1 MMLLSL
7 KSVVFFLT
15 LIPLWIQNQQFV
27 HPLPVISHLGG
38 KERRS
43 CFQKVYQ
50 KNVETISSN
59 LQYTSSRYL
68 LVQILFHGLTQML
81 LRGWD
86 FPWMFQASLYI
97 WRWDPATHLCRF
109 LVGRVAACA
118 FDIIHREPS
127 G

>member
-1 MMLLSL
+1 MTILSL

-43 CFQKVYQ
+43 CFQKLYQ

-59 LQYTSSRYL
+59 LQYTSSRHT
-68 LVQILFHGLTQML
+68 LVQILSHGLSELKCFREAGITL
-81 LRGWD
+81 GCSRLPLTFGGGTL
-86 FPWMFQASLYI
+86 PHI
-97 WRWDPATHLCRF
+97 
-109 LVGRVAACA
+109 LVG
-118 FDIIHREPS
+118 FL
-127 G
+127 